1 MRPVLLILCRSIR
14 REEEGGHAV
23 LLTWILMLVLAL
35 LEIIRYLSGLGSWTS
50 LLSLRLCHVVHL
62 RRTCYLPDTLRH
74 LYKIGPF
81 QGRVH
86 WKDGSVSAAATD

>member
-1 MRPVLLILCRSIR
+1 MRPVLLRYS
-14 REEEGGHAV
+14 AV
-23 LLTWILMLVLAL
+23 QSDEKKKADFLLTWILMLVLAL

-62 RRTCYLPDTLRH
+62 RRKCYLPDTLRH